1 MYHLTSGILGGIVAA
16 FTLSSLATDL
26 ARPNAST
33 LLVSPV
39 SARNLSEQIIAPNY
53 INRTFKGD
61 RSPVGAEKAEK
72 HGTER
77 PPASVEMICVSNVT
91 VVDRDCSGLILFD
104 TESLA
109 NLTMVARG
117 FELSE
122 VTNRASNRVPAKP
135 VLRERSRKP
144 GSTMPIGCESAFGA
158 FSESASA
165 RIPARCVSNV
175 QDGRKL
181 AAIFQ

>member
-16 FTLSSLATDL
+16 FALSPLATDL
-26 ARPNAST
+26 GRPNAST

-39 SARNLSEQIIAPNY
+39 SARNLSEQVIAPSY
-53 INRTFKGD
+53 VNRTFKGD
-61 RSPVGAEKAEK
+61 RLPVGAEKC
-72 HGTER
+72 GTER
-77 PPASVEMICVSNVT
+77 SLASVEMICVSHVA

-117 FELSE
+117 FDE
-122 VTNRASNRVPAKP
+122 VTNRVSNRVPAKP
-135 VLRERSRKP
+135 ILRERSRKP

-158 FSESASA
+158 FSEGASA

-181 AAIFQ
+181 AAIVQ

>member
-39 SARNLSEQIIAPNY
+39 SARNLSEQIVAPNY
-53 INRTFKGD
+53 VNRALKGD
-61 RSPVGAEKAEK
+61 RLQVGAEK
-72 HGTER
+72 HGMER
-77 PPASVEMICVSNVT
+77 SLASVEMICVSHVA
-91 VVDRDCSGLILFD
+91 VIDRDCFGLILFD

-135 VLRERSRKP
+135 VLRERLREP

-158 FSESASA
+158 FSEGVSA

-181 AAIFQ
+181 AAIVQ

>member
-16 FTLSSLATDL
+16 FALSPLATDL
-26 ARPNAST
+26 GRPNAST

-39 SARNLSEQIIAPNY
+39 SARNLSEQVIAPSY
-53 INRTFKGD
+53 VNRTFKGD
-61 RSPVGAEKAEK
+61 RLPVGAEKC
-72 HGTER
+72 GTER
-77 PPASVEMICVSNVT
+77 SLASVEMICVSHVA

-117 FELSE
+117 FDE

-135 VLRERSRKP
+135 ILRERSRKP

-158 FSESASA
+158 FSEGASA

-181 AAIFQ
+181 AAIVQ